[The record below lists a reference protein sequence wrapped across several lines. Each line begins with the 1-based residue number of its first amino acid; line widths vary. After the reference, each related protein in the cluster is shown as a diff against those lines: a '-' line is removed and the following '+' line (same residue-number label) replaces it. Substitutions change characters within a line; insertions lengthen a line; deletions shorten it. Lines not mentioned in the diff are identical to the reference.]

1 MLRFTMVYSITGEA
15 DIVNGSNTKV
25 IRNLFSETQKHVKH
39 NIYRKLDALEKFEK
53 NIVKTICGFHGISK
67 ISEDSANLNTYPT
80 NLKPF

>member
-1 MLRFTMVYSITGEA
+1 MVHSITGEA

-39 NIYRKLDALEKFEK
+39 NIYRKLDALDKFEK
-53 NIVKTICGFHGISK
+53 KLVKTIYGFHGIAK

-80 NLKPF
+80 NLNPY

>member
-1 MLRFTMVYSITGEA
+1 MLGFTMVHSITGEA

-53 NIVKTICGFHGISK
+53 NIVKAIYGFHGIAK

-80 NLKPF
+80 NLKSF